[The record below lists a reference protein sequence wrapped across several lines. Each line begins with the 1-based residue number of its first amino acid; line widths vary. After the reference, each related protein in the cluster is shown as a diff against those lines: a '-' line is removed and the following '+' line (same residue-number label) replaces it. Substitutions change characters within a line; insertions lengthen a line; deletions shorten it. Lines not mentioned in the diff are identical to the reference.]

1 MTSTTSDTLSDEAL
15 SASFEAWLQQNYP
28 EDWRNPLAL
37 RLRGKAEK
45 IWLSMLHAHG
55 WRAPGWPQ
63 EYGGM
68 DLPLGQQLIYYD
80 VLARYGAARFIDF
93 GGTLLGPTLIRFG
106 TPEQK
111 AKHLPPILRGEAL
124 WCQGYSEPNAGS
136 DLASLSFQAVGDGD
150 GDGFVLNGS
159 KIWTTQADS
168 ADWIFLLARTAQT
181 DRPQDGIS
189 FFLVDMKTPGITVR
203 PIVNLEGEDEFAQV
217 FFDNVR
223 IPADGLVHQL
233 NKGWHVARSLLGVE
247 RIANGNPHLSKKA
260 LVVLDALA
268 QATGQSESP
277 AFRLTRA
284 QLASDLHN
292 AQTLYAE
299 ICAAA
304 VRGDARSEQFSM
316 MKVVSS
322 ELFQRVA
329 DALIQF
335 GQGYA
340 GQKDVVTHAGG
351 TIDLHKI
358 YMLSRPATIYSGS
371 SEVQRN
377 IIARSLLG

>member
-1 MTSTTSDTLSDEAL
+1 MTNTMSDNETDEAL
-15 SASFEAWLQQNYP
+15 RSRFEDWLRQHYP
-28 EDWRNPLAL
+28 AQWRNPLAL
-37 RLRGKAEK
+37 RLRGQAEK
-45 IWLSMLHAHG
+45 TWLAMLHEHG
-55 WRAPGWPQ
+55 WRAPGWPK
-63 EYGGM
+63 EHGGM
-68 DLPLGQQLIYYD
+68 GLSLREQLIYYD
-80 VLARYGAARFIDF
+80 ALARHGTARFIDF

-111 AKHLPPILRGEAL
+111 ARHLPPILRGEKL

-136 DLASLSFQAVGDGD
+136 DLASLTFQAVPD
-150 GDGFVLNGS
+150 GDGFILNGS

-189 FFLVDMKTPGITVR
+189 FFLADMKTPGITVR

-223 IPADGLVHQL
+223 IPGDGLVHQL
-233 NKGWHVARSLLGVE
+233 NKGWQVARSLLGVE
-247 RIANGNPHLSKKA
+247 RIVNGNPHLSKKA

-268 QATGQSESP
+268 QATGQQDSP
-277 AFRLTRA
+277 SFQLTRA
-284 QLASDLHN
+284 QLAGDLHN
-292 AQTLYAE
+292 AQALYAE
-299 ICAAA
+299 ICDAAI
-304 VRGDARSEQFSM
+304 RGDARPEQFSM

-329 DALIQF
+329 DALVQF

-340 GQKDVVTHAGG
+340 GQRDPVSHAGG
-351 TIDLHKI
+351 TIDLHNI

-377 IIARSLLG
+377 IIARSILG

>member
-1 MTSTTSDTLSDEAL
+1 MSDKEADDAL
-15 SASFEAWLQQNYP
+15 RTRFGEWLVGHYP
-28 EDWRNPLAL
+28 QEWRNSLAL

-45 IWLSMLHAHG
+45 TWLAMLHEHG
-55 WRAPGWPQ
+55 WRAPGWPK
-63 EYGGM
+63 EHGG
-68 DLPLGQQLIYYD
+68 LELSLRQQLIYHD
-80 VLARYGAARFIDF
+80 TLAQHGTARFIDF

-111 AKHLPPILRGEAL
+111 ARHLPPILRGETL

-136 DLASLSFQAVGDGD
+136 DLASLSLQAAAD

-189 FFLVDMKTPGITVR
+189 FFLADMRTPGITVR

-217 FFDNVR
+217 FFDDVR

-233 NKGWHVARSLLGVE
+233 NKGWQVARSLLGVE
-247 RIANGNPHLSKKA
+247 RIVNGNPHLSQKA
-260 LVVLDALA
+260 LVVLDKLA
-268 QATGQSESP
+268 QATGQRESS
-277 AFRLTRA
+277 AFRLARA
-284 QLASDLHN
+284 QLACDLHN
-292 AQTLYAE
+292 AQALYAE
-299 ICAAA
+299 ICDAAI
-304 VRGDARSEQFSM
+304 RGDASPEQFSM

-335 GQGYA
+335 GQGHA
-340 GQKDVVTHAGG
+340 GQKDAVQHVDGAL
-351 TIDLHKI
+351 DLHRI
-358 YMLSRPATIYSGS
+358 YMLSRPATIYSGT

-377 IIARSLLG
+377 IIARSVLG